1 MGEVLLYNELRN
13 KNSQFKIVYP
23 YYGLFGSA
31 DITAINKENELVF
44 RCKLLNGD
52 IVYLKKLLQSRKWI
66 DAILNIETPL
76 SAVIGISIDDYL
88 NKNNK
93 DS

>member
-13 KNSQFKIVYP
+13 KGSQFKIDYP

-52 IVYLKKLLQSRKWI
+52 IVYLKKLLQSKKWI
-66 DAILNIETPL
+66 DDNLNIETPL
-76 SAVIGISIDDYL
+76 SNVIGISIDDFL
-88 NKNNK
+88 SKK
-93 DS
+93 H